1 MHKRVKVTFA
11 NGNTIYGSL
20 KGEEC
25 ATLKDEEIIP
35 WMMNDERKFVPFIQ
49 PSGTEVHL
57 NKSNIAYIVL
67 DEED

>member
-1 MHKRVKVTFA
+1 MRVKVTFV

-20 KGEEC
+20 TGEETH
-25 ATLKDEEIIP
+25 TLKSEDVIP
-35 WMMNDERKFVPFIQ
+35 WIMNDDRAFIPFIQ

-67 DEED
+67 DVEE